1 MIVINVVTITI
12 NTITTLIFLRIHMD
26 IGDIH
31 FVIFPSGRNM
41 TDEHVS
47 LEHLVIIML
56 GKISYAPVILDF
68 TGDHL
73 F

>member
-1 MIVINVVTITI
+1 
-12 NTITTLIFLRIHMD
+12 MD
-26 IGDIH
+26 IGYIQ

-56 GKISYAPVILDF
+56 GEISYAPVILDF